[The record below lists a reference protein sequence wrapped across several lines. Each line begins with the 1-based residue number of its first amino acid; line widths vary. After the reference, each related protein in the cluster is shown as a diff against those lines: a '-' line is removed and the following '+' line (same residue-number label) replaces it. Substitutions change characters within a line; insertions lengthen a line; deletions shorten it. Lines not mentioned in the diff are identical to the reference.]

1 MAGGTTDYSDIDDGE
16 HIMIDGN
23 KWVSVVGYNIYYFSI
38 VNNEISINIEIN
50 TYPNNPRQVLNL
62 INTIRH
68 NEF

>member
-1 MAGGTTDYSDIDDGE
+1 MARGPIDYTDIDDGE
-16 HIMIDGN
+16 HIMVNGN
-23 KWVSVVGYNIYYFSI
+23 NWISVVGYNIYYFSI
-38 VNNEISINIEIN
+38 VNNEIQINVEIN